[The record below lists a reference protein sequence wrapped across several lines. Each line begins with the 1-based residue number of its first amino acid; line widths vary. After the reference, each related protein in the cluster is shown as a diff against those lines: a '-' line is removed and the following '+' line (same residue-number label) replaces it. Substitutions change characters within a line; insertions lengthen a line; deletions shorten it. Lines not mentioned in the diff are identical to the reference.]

1 MDSKFSFYFET
12 AEVAEARTH
21 TDGNQKYLVADYTKS
36 NFQVWDNSLIRLLIP
51 DDDSP
56 LANHVKNNPDANDVF
71 VVSLSNLKYQPD
83 FRKIGSLNFNG
94 LIVKDTSQVKKIVGT
109 ERPQAEITFQVI
121 SQQKKT
127 QGADPDPKNYSHELV
142 VKPFSLGIEGIPEI
156 SRIIFIFSSLA
167 PGQKEVEKGIIK
179 TELYNSKLLAESA
192 DVNDLDIS
200 SLREKTSSDN
210 QPPKPSQNDNPPSPN
225 PPKNSDN
232 SPPSGGNKK
241 LMTAGI
247 TILAVLALVIIYVRI
262 FTGELTKGQK
272 IKFHTNPQKVYQVER
287 VGVKTPKEILKDK
300 LIDGEIG

>member
-1 MDSKFSFYFET
+1 MNNKFSFYFET
-12 AEVAEARTH
+12 AEAAEARTH

-51 DDDSP
+51 DDDSL

-94 LIVKDTSQVKKIVGT
+94 LVVKDTSQVKKIVGT

-121 SQQKKT
+121 SQQQKT
-127 QGADPDPKNYSHELV
+127 PGEDPAPGNYNHELV

-156 SRIIFIFSSLA
+156 SRIIFKFTPLI
-167 PGQKEVEKGIIK
+167 PGQEEGEKGIIK

-192 DVNDLDIS
+192 GKTFDIS

-210 QPPKPSQNDNPPSPN
+210 QPPKPGQNDNPPSPN

-232 SPPSGGNKK
+232 SPPSGGNK
-241 LMTAGI
+241 
-247 TILAVLALVIIYVRI
+247 
-262 FTGELTKGQK
+262 
-272 IKFHTNPQKVYQVER
+272 
-287 VGVKTPKEILKDK
+287 
-300 LIDGEIG
+300 